1 MAGLNRMATS
11 IETKPLPFLID
22 GEWIHD
28 ESSLLTHVNPATGEV
43 NYQICEASEAHVDAA
58 VESAHQSARG
68 PAWRNMLPHERAR
81 LLHAV
86 ADLMMERSDL
96 LARCQM
102 LENGKVWKECKNQ
115 VANGAATFRYFAAA
129 IETLSSEITPSRGNY
144 LSMTVHEPW
153 GVIAAITPW
162 NSPITLSSNKIAAAL
177 AAGNAVV
184 LKPSPYTPTCG
195 IELGRIAL
203 DAGIPPGI
211 LNVVTA
217 AGGEIGDA
225 LIGHPLVRMISFTG
239 GTKVGRRISER
250 AGKRLIP
257 AVLELGGKSPHIV
270 FADANLKAAVDAV
283 TVAIFEGTGQSC
295 TAGSRLFVERKVF
308 DEVVGMVLDK
318 TRTLR
323 VDMPDIA
330 TAQLGPMGNFAQ
342 REFVEKMVGEA
353 RNDGAEVLIGGTRP
367 SDARLAKGAFYMP
380 TIVTGISNKTTITQE
395 ELFGPV
401 LCALPFDDEDD
412 LIQQA
417 NDTDYGLASGIW
429 TADYKRAWRVARKLE
444 AGIVWINTY
453 KQFSTSAPFGGFKDS
468 GLGREKGLQGI
479 RTYQQAKALFWSM
492 ADTFDGGFSIAK

>member
-1 MAGLNRMATS
+1 MTTS
-11 IETKPLPFLID
+11 IETTPRPFLID

-28 ESSLLTHVNPATGEV
+28 DSSPLTHVNPATGEV
-43 NYQICEASEAHVDAA
+43 NYQICGASKAHVNAA
-58 VESAHQSARG
+58 VESAHQAVRR

-81 LLHAV
+81 LLHRI

-115 VANGAATFRYFAAA
+115 VVNGAATFRYCAAA

-153 GVIAAITPW
+153 GVVAAITPW
-162 NSPITLSSNKIAAAL
+162 NSPITLSSNKIASAL

-195 IELGRIAL
+195 IELGRVAL

-217 AGGEIGDA
+217 AGSEIGDA
-225 LIGHPLVRMISFTG
+225 LVDHPLVHMISFTG

-257 AVLELGGKSPHIV
+257 ALLELGGKSPHIV
-270 FADANLKAAVDAV
+270 FADANLKAAADAV

-295 TAGSRLFVERKVF
+295 TAGSRVFVERKVF
-308 DEVVGMVLDK
+308 DEVIAMILEK
-318 TRTLR
+318 TRALR
-323 VDMPDIA
+323 VDMPDLP
-330 TAQLGPMGNFAQ
+330 TAQLGPMANFPQ
-342 REFVEKMVGEA
+342 RDFVEKMLADA

-367 SDARLAKGAFYMP
+367 PDPRLAKGAFYMP
-380 TIVTGISNKTTITQE
+380 TILAGMSNQTAIAQQ

-401 LCALPFDDEDD
+401 LCALSFDDEDD
-412 LIQQA
+412 LVQEA
-417 NDTDYGLASGIW
+417 NDIDYGLASGIW
-429 TADYKRAWRVARKLE
+429 TADYKRAWRVARALE
-444 AGIVWINTY
+444 AGMVWINTY
-453 KQFSTSAPFGGFKDS
+453 KQFSTAAPFGGFKDS

-479 RTYQQAKALFWSM
+479 RAYQQTKALFWSM
-492 ADTFDGGFSIAK
+492 ADAFDGGFSIAK